1 MSEEVKAAPEQ
12 DWSAYR
18 GVMIVIEHRRGTAK
32 KVSWQLLG
40 EGRKLADKLETSL
53 LALVIGD
60 DVEHLAAESIRY
72 GADRVYLYQA
82 PELLDYRTRPY
93 SRACLSAIHDIK
105 PEIVLYGATA
115 TGRDL
120 AGAIATHLPTGLT
133 ADCTELDVE
142 PHPSR
147 LLMASRPAFSEKMMA
162 TILCKQYRPQ
172 MATARA
178 GVFQALA
185 PDPERTGEVIRL
197 EVREDYSHTAAQ
209 VIAFLEEKS
218 SVNLEEADII
228 VAGGRGLGGPDGFGL
243 LRELAEVLGGEVGAT
258 RAAVDAGWVAHEH
271 QIGQTGHTVRPK
283 LFIAAGISGAV
294 QHTVGMQGSEVIVAI
309 NKDPAAPIFQ
319 IAHYALN
326 GDLYQI
332 IPALI
337 RQCKE
342 RRGGLKE
349 LAGAEA
355 AGGGRAGSEAAR
367 GGQADGPA
375 GHPARAPERPAA
387 IPDEAMTETAA
398 GRGV

>member
-1 MSEEVKAAPEQ
+1 MSEERKAQEQ

-53 LALVIGD
+53 LALIIGH

-72 GADRVYLYQA
+72 GADRVYLCQA

-93 SRACLSAIHDIK
+93 SRVCLSAIHEIK

-185 PDPERTGEVIRL
+185 PDPERTGEVVHL

-228 VAGGRGLGGPDGFGL
+228 VAGGRGLGGPEGFGL

-258 RAAVDAGWVAHEH
+258 RAAVDAGWITHEH

-283 LFIAAGISGAV
+283 LYIAAGISGAV
-294 QHTVGMQGSEVIVAI
+294 QHTVGMQGSDVIIAV
-309 NKDPAAPIFQ
+309 NKDSQAPIFQ
-319 IAHYALN
+319 IAHYALA
-326 GDLYQI
+326 GDLFQI
-332 IPALI
+332 IPALT
-337 RQCKE
+337 REFAK
-342 RRGGLKE
+342 RRGVANPLPGRGEAGLGTV
-349 LAGAEA
+349 ADA
-355 AGGGRAGSEAAR
+355 ASARLGSADSEA
-367 GGQADGPA
+367 G
-375 GHPARAPERPAA
+375 
-387 IPDEAMTETAA
+387 IPDEAITQTAA

>member
-1 MSEEVKAAPEQ
+1 
-12 DWSAYR
+12 
-18 GVMIVIEHRRGTAK
+18 
-32 KVSWQLLG
+32 
-40 EGRKLADKLETSL
+40 
-53 LALVIGD
+53 LALIIGH

-72 GADRVYLYQA
+72 GADRVYLCQA

-93 SRACLSAIHDIK
+93 SRVCLSAIHEIK

-185 PDPERTGEVIRL
+185 PDPERTGEVVHL
-197 EVREDYSHTAAQ
+197 EVREDYSNTAAQ

-228 VAGGRGLGGPDGFGL
+228 VAGGRGLGGPEGFSL

-258 RAAVDAGWVAHEH
+258 RAAVDAGWITHEH

-283 LFIAAGISGAV
+283 LYIAAGISGAV
-294 QHTVGMQGSEVIVAI
+294 QHTVGMQGSDVIIAV
-309 NKDPAAPIFQ
+309 NKDPQAPIFQ
-319 IAHYALN
+319 IAHYAMA
-326 GDLYQI
+326 GDLFQI

-337 RQCKE
+337 REFAK
-342 RRGGLKE
+342 RRGAVLTSTD
-349 LAGAEA
+349 A
-355 AGGGRAGSEAAR
+355 AASPQSVA
-367 GGQADGPA
+367 
-375 GHPARAPERPAA
+375 APEAG
-387 IPDEAMTETAA
+387 IPDEAMTQTAA

>member
-1 MSEEVKAAPEQ
+1 MSEERKAVQEQ

-18 GVMIVIEHRRGTAK
+18 GVMIVIEHRRGAAK

-53 LALVIGD
+53 LALIIGH

-72 GADRVYLYQA
+72 GADRVYLCQA

-93 SRACLSAIHDIK
+93 SRVCLSAIHEIK

-185 PDPERTGEVIRL
+185 PDAERTGEVVHL
-197 EVREDYSHTAAQ
+197 EVREDYSNTAAQ

-228 VAGGRGLGGPDGFGL
+228 VAGGRGLGGPEGFGL

-258 RAAVDAGWVAHEH
+258 RAAVDAGWITHEH

-283 LFIAAGISGAV
+283 LYIAAGISGAV
-294 QHTVGMQGSEVIVAI
+294 QHTVGMQGSDVIIAV
-309 NKDPAAPIFQ
+309 NKDSQAPIFQ
-319 IAHYALN
+319 IAHYALA
-326 GDLYQI
+326 GDLFQI
-332 IPALI
+332 IPALT
-337 RQCKE
+337 REFAK
-342 RRGGLKE
+342 RRGTALPSK
-349 LAGAEA
+349 EA
-355 AGGGRAGSEAAR
+355 AASPQKVADSEA
-367 GGQADGPA
+367 G
-375 GHPARAPERPAA
+375 
-387 IPDEAMTETAA
+387 IPDEAMTQTAA

>member
-1 MSEEVKAAPEQ
+1 MSEERKAAQEQ

-18 GVMIVIEHRRGTAK
+18 GVMIVIEHRRGEAK

-53 LALVIGD
+53 LALVIGH

-72 GADRVYLYQA
+72 GADRVYLCQA

-93 SRACLSAIHDIK
+93 SRVCLSAIHEIK

-185 PDPERTGEVIRL
+185 PDPERTGEVVHL
-197 EVREDYSHTAAQ
+197 EVRENYSNTAAQ

-218 SVNLEEADII
+218 SINLEEADII
-228 VAGGRGLGGPDGFGL
+228 VAGGRGLGGPEGFGL

-258 RAAVDAGWVAHEH
+258 RAAVDAGWITHEH

-283 LFIAAGISGAV
+283 LYIAAGISGAV
-294 QHTVGMQGSEVIVAI
+294 QHTVGMQGSDVIIAV
-309 NKDPAAPIFQ
+309 NKDSQAPIFQ
-319 IAHYALN
+319 IAHYALA
-326 GDLYQI
+326 GDLFQI
-332 IPALI
+332 IPALT
-337 RQCKE
+337 REFTK
-342 RRGGLKE
+342 RRGVAHPLPG
-349 LAGAEA
+349 GAEA
-355 AGGGRAGSEAAR
+355 GLGTVADASSARLGSADSEA
-367 GGQADGPA
+367 G
-375 GHPARAPERPAA
+375 
-387 IPDEAMTETAA
+387 IPDEAMTQTAA